1 MKLTPAILIMR
12 SALARVL
19 VECAHPDDPDAH
31 WQVDPE
37 FWYRKADDYLA
48 DSQPLAVA
56 VDRVRREAFESGA
69 SPALSVLLTE
79 LEEAVPGQ
87 YQDGLA
93 RAVLLLSQE
102 MGMHYGSVFEAGVR
116 IGRTQAGGR
125 DGEPRGKKLS
135 GS

>member
-1 MKLTPAILIMR
+1 MKLTPAILVMR
-12 SALARVL
+12 SALARAL
-19 VECAHPDDPDAH
+19 VECKHGADADVY
-31 WQVDPE
+31 WQLDRE
-37 FWYRKADDYLA
+37 FWYRAADDLLS
-48 DSQPLAVA
+48 DSQPLALA

-69 SPALSVLLTE
+69 SPALSVLLSE

-116 IGRTQAGGR
+116 IGRTQVGHA
-125 DGEPRGKKLS
+125 DEPRGRKLDD
-135 GS
+135 